1 MEWDTAI
8 DSQLIR
14 QNGCVT
20 SLLWFIATYFRV
32 GMQIVSLYLVIPL
45 NLLPPLP
52 PLLHLFMC
60 VSLSLSLYV
69 SVSFTPVE
77 WIWENRRW
85 FGYFLSQL
93 RCTKKA
99 LRAEPKTLTAF

>member
-8 DSQLIR
+8 DSHLMR
-14 QNGCVT
+14 QNGRVT
-20 SLLWFIATYFRV
+20 SLLRFIATYFRV

-52 PLLHLFMC
+52 PLLRLFVC
-60 VSLSLSLYV
+60 VSLSLYV
-69 SVSFTPVE
+69 SVSFSPVE